1 MIFKIKKMLVGQ
13 KNKYLYLYKLVTWD
27 SGDVCT

>member
-13 KNKYLYLYKLVTWD
+13 KNKYLYLYKLVD